1 MVVYQRVIVRW
12 MLKSRSTNSSPSRNP
27 SGTQP
32 ALAGQSPFLSDE
44 VSSVGGCSPPRSVE
58 DIVKD
63 VPEAGEKIR
72 NFAMDCWDTTTMGL
86 LVFLVPT
93 IEMVDILL
101 VYQR

>member
-1 MVVYQRVIVRW
+1 MRLVQ
-12 MLKSRSTNSSPSRNP
+12 LGDAP
-27 SGTQP
+27 
-32 ALAGQSPFLSDE
+32 
-44 VSSVGGCSPPRSVE
+44 PPRSVE

>member
-1 MVVYQRVIVRW
+1 
-12 MLKSRSTNSSPSRNP
+12 
-27 SGTQP
+27 
-32 ALAGQSPFLSDE
+32 
-44 VSSVGGCSPPRSVE
+44 
-58 DIVKD
+58 VKD